1 MKRQT
6 YPVILNDTSFRVT
19 LTVVSVTV
27 VSLFVFREMQNVVLQ
42 RMSKE
47 KQKKTARIL
56 FVEQNKTQLEISQ
69 LLGVTTKTVNTW
81 VREGKWKEEQD
92 ARSASPQRRIE
103 NIKAIIS
110 NMADERL
117 ELDRKVKI
125 AEANADS
132 EESTELRERISQVD
146 DAISKWNKTL
156 TNLQDENRVTLDV
169 YLRVMDRIFDDMRI
183 FSPKLYSDTVDF
195 QEQHLHKV
203 TEELG

>member
-1 MKRQT
+1 MAK
-6 YPVILNDTSFRVT
+6 D
-19 LTVVSVTV
+19 
-27 VSLFVFREMQNVVLQ
+27 
-42 RMSKE
+42 
-47 KQKKTARIL
+47 KQKKTAHIL
-56 FVEQNKTQLEISQ
+56 FVEQNKTQLEISN

-81 VREGKWKEEQD
+81 VREGRWKEEQD

-117 ELDRKVKI
+117 DLDRKVKI
-125 AEANADS
+125 AEENTDA
-132 EESTELRERISQVD
+132 EESTQLRERISQID

-156 TNLQDENRVTLDV
+156 TNLQEENRVTLDV

-183 FSPKLYSDTVDF
+183 FNPKLYSDTVDF
-195 QEQHLHKV
+195 QEQHLHKI

>member
-1 MKRQT
+1 MAK
-6 YPVILNDTSFRVT
+6 DK
-19 LTVVSVTV
+19 
-27 VSLFVFREMQNVVLQ
+27 Q
-42 RMSKE
+42 R
-47 KQKKTARIL
+47 KTAHIL
-56 FVEQNKTQLEISQ
+56 FVEQNKTQLEIAQ
-69 LLGVTTKTVNTW
+69 LLGVTTKTINTW
-81 VREGKWKEEQD
+81 VKEGKWKEEQD

-110 NMADERL
+110 NMADDRL
-117 ELDRKVKI
+117 ELDRKVKT
-125 AEANADS
+125 AEAEADA
-132 EESTELRERISQVD
+132 EESTRLRERISQVD

-183 FSPKLYSDTVDF
+183 YNPKLYSDTVEF